1 MSDIYLKTQAITD
14 MVIVNGVPQ
23 LTDGLDNAVY
33 LSLFM
38 PDWWGNDIAAEK
50 EDEQYQTEIPRIMA
64 EQTLTNQTRLDIIE
78 EAKKSTQWMLDL
90 GIVSAI
96 DIRAEIPEI
105 GKLYL
110 AVTIT
115 EPEQDDPSVFAYSL
129 NWDAQEII
137 IQESLW

>member
-1 MSDIYLKTQAITD
+1 MSDIYLKTQGIAD
-14 MVIVNGVPQ
+14 MVIINGVPQ

-38 PDWWGNDIAAEK
+38 PDYWGNDISDDDQK
-50 EDEQYQTEIPRIMA
+50 YDSEIPRIMA

-78 EAKKSTQWMLDL
+78 AAKNALAWMLDI
-90 GIVSAI
+90 GIASAI
-96 DIRAEIPEI
+96 DARAEIPEI
-105 GKLYL
+105 GRVNL

-115 EPEQDDPSVFAYSL
+115 EPEQDDPSTFAYSL

>member
-1 MSDIYLKTQAITD
+1 MSDIYLQSTSGIAD
-14 MVIVNGVPQ
+14 MVIVNGLPQ

-38 PDWWGNDIAAEK
+38 PDWWGNDSSDDDQK
-50 EDEQYQTEIPRIMA
+50 YDSEIPRIMA
-64 EQTLTNQTRLDIIE
+64 EQALTNQTRLDIIE
-78 EAKKSTQWMLDL
+78 EAKKSLQWLLDI
-90 GIVSAI
+90 GIASAI
-96 DIRAEIPEI
+96 DARAEIPEI
-105 GKLYL
+105 GRINL

-115 EPEQDDPSVFAYSL
+115 EPEQDDPSTFAYSL

>member
-1 MSDIYLKTQAITD
+1 MSDIYLKTQKIAD
-14 MVIVNGVPQ
+14 MVIINGLPQ

-38 PDWWGNDIAAEK
+38 PDYWGNDIADDDQK
-50 EDEQYQTEIPRIMA
+50 YDSEIPVIMA

-78 EAKKSTQWMLDL
+78 AAKNALNWMLDN
-90 GIVSAI
+90 GIASNI
-96 DIRAEIPEI
+96 DVIAEIPEI
-105 GKLYL
+105 GRLYL

-115 EPEQDDPSVFAYSL
+115 EPEQEDPSTFAYSL

>member
-1 MSDIYLKTQAITD
+1 MSDIYLKSTCGIPD
-14 MVIVNGVPQ
+14 IVIVNGLPT

-38 PDWWGNDIAAEK
+38 PDFWGNAISE
-50 EDEQYQTEIPRIMA
+50 ENERYSSEIPVIMA
-64 EQTLTNQTRLDIIE
+64 EQNLTNQTRLDIIE
-78 EAKKSTQWMLDL
+78 EAKSSLSWLTEL
-90 GIVSAI
+90 GIAESVEVT
-96 DIRAEIPEI
+96 AEIPEV
-105 GKLYL
+105 GRLYL

-115 EPEQDDPSVFAYSL
+115 EPEQVDGVPFAYSL

>member
-1 MSDIYLKTQAITD
+1 MSDIYLKTQKITD
-14 MVIVNGVPQ
+14 MVIINGLPQ

-38 PDWWGNDIAAEK
+38 PDWWGNDSSDDDQKYES
-50 EDEQYQTEIPRIMA
+50 EISVIMA
-64 EQTLTNQTRLDIIE
+64 EQPLTNQARLDIIE
-78 EAKKSTQWMLDL
+78 EAKKSLNWMLDL
-90 GIVSAI
+90 GIASAI
-96 DIRAEIPEI
+96 DARAEIPEI

-115 EPEQDDPSVFAYSL
+115 EPEADDPSVFAYSL

-137 IQESLW
+137 IQEATW